1 MRHLERPV
9 SKASVVAMIR
19 TLHCS
24 KRCECRREDAGVRH
38 TDLQAAALTA
48 ASPMIAAEWLFD
60 RYKVAVDMVSL
71 ANEHDNERLFC

>member
-1 MRHLERPV
+1 MQQKELETW
-9 SKASVVAMIR
+9 KMINQEGGEMKVM
-19 TLHCS
+19 H
-24 KRCECRREDAGVRH
+24 RREDAGVRH
-38 TDLQAAALTA
+38 TDLQAAALAA